1 MTESSGHAPPAVYR
15 AIAAVAGAIAKQGIA
30 KSNRNSQ
37 QGYNFRGIDDVYNAL
52 APILSD
58 AGLVVLPRVLNRIE
72 TERETKSGG
81 ALFNVVVEVEFDFV
95 AAEDGSSHIV
105 KTFGEAM
112 DSADKATNKAM
123 SAAYKYAAMQ
133 AFCIPTAGD
142 NDADATTHDIA
153 PRRQNTASQP
163 PARRGPPTRQ
173 APVRQAAAASQAPTR
188 PPAQASQPQP
198 AAPSQPLAS
207 QAPTQLQPT
216 SQALDG
222 PPGFSTAAAIKACQE
237 AGLTELGIAAMC
249 HEMSR
254 GQSGAIAG
262 LSVGI
267 QQRLVTNGVS
277 APSVAKW
284 NAAGAAQT
292 DDDPDLPRNWDGP
305 AAA

>member
-15 AIAAVAGAIAKQGIA
+15 AIAAVANAIAKQGIA

-95 AAEDGSSHIV
+95 AAEDGSRHIV

-173 APVRQAAAASQAPTR
+173 APVRQAAAASQPHPAP
-188 PPAQASQPQP
+188 
-198 AAPSQPLAS
+198 PSQPSTS
-207 QAPTQLQPT
+207 QAPTQPQPT

-284 NAAGAAQT
+284 NAAGAAAGAAQT
-292 DDDPDLPRNWDGP
+292 DDDPDLPRTWDGP

>member
-52 APILSD
+52 APIISD

-72 TERETKSGG
+72 TEREAKSGG

-173 APVRQAAAASQAPTR
+173 APVRQAAAASQAA
-188 PPAQASQPQP
+188 PPNQAP
-198 AAPSQPLAS
+198 AASP
-207 QAPTQLQPT
+207 
-216 SQALDG
+216 
-222 PPGFSTAAAIKACQE
+222 AAGGSAANDAVITLRAAQQRCRE
-237 AGLTELGIAAMC
+237 AGLTDAGVIAMAQDL
-249 HEMSR
+249 SR
-254 GQSGAIAG
+254 GSTTVIAG
-262 LSVGI
+262 LSPDV
-267 QQRLVTNGVS
+267 QRKLATAGVS
-277 APSVAKW
+277 DASVAKW
-284 NAAGAAQT
+284 NAAAQT
-292 DDDPDLPRNWDGP
+292 DDDPDLPRTWDGP

>member
-173 APVRQAAAASQAPTR
+173 APVRQAAAASQAAP
-188 PPAQASQPQP
+188 
-198 AAPSQPLAS
+198 PSQPPATNLA
-207 QAPTQLQPT
+207 AGENAANDARMTL
-216 SQALDG
+216 A
-222 PPGFSTAAAIKACQE
+222 TANKRCRE
-237 AGLTELGIAAMC
+237 AGLTDAGVIAMAQDL
-249 HEMSR
+249 SK
-254 GQSGAIAG
+254 GSTTVIAG
-262 LSVGI
+262 LPAYV
-267 QQRLVTNGVS
+267 QRKLATAGVS
-277 APSVAKW
+277 DASVAKW

-292 DDDPDLPRNWDGP
+292 DDDPDLPRTWDGP